1 MRGACARC
9 AAAGVLVLMWAAPA
23 AADVLDYVGKTVR
36 AVRLSIEGRDTT
48 DPSLTQVIETPPR
61 RQLSMMDVR
70 ETAAHFY
77 SMGRF
82 EDIVVHAERSGDG
95 VALVYDLLPLHPVAR
110 IVLTGTTKGAGIDE
124 DRLRRALN
132 DRYGPTPFADRAG
145 EMAALIQDQ
154 LHQRG
159 YLRPSVSSNAT
170 VIHDPHQT

>member
-48 DPSLTQVIETPPR
+48 DPSLTQVIETPPG

-82 EDIVVHAERSGDG
+82 EDIVVRAEMDGDG
-95 VALVYDLLPLHPVAR
+95 VVLVYDLVPLHPVTR
-110 IVLTGTTKGAGIDE
+110 LVLTGAIKGPGIDE
-124 DRLRRALN
+124 SRIRRALI
-132 DRYGPTPFADRAG
+132 DRYG
-145 EMAALIQDQ
+145 
-154 LHQRG
+154 
-159 YLRPSVSSNAT
+159 SSP
-170 VIHDPHQT
+170 IPE